1 VRFSESANLQIGKSV
16 EGDEMK
22 LIQSL
27 QAVVVK
33 DALDLTELDP
43 AYVDPETGKGLR
55 LAFRLNWTRAQKE
68 QRQELAEETLECQ
81 KAYQRLKELVSD
93 PEAWAEAKETAD
105 ALGDENWEHWAAWWA
120 EIFLLEVEEVKA
132 LAEALPEKH
141 WVWVTS
147 QVTLRAADY
156 EADSLKK
163 AGGRRSR
170 SSGEQQAERR

>member
-1 VRFSESANLQIGKSV
+1 
-16 EGDEMK
+16 MK

-43 AYVDPETGKGLR
+43 AYVDPETGDGLR
-55 LAFRLNWTRAQKE
+55 LEFRLNWTRAQKE

-81 KAYQRLKELVSD
+81 KAYTRLKDVVDDL
-93 PEAWAEAKETAD
+93 EAWAEAKETAD
-105 ALGDENWEHWAAWWA
+105 LLGDENWEHWAAWWA
-120 EIFLLEVEEVKA
+120 EIFLLEVAELKA
-132 LAEALPEKH
+132 LAAAIPEKH
-141 WVWVTS
+141 WVWITS

-163 AGGRRSR
+163 AGGRRSPT
-170 SSGEQQAERR
+170 SAEQQADRR